1 MLCAF
6 YLQHTP
12 HFLCTPL
19 PHPGTRFRRKAL
31 GRRSIYP
38 HVYRCVCACVRAVV
52 AALPQRYFENCILRF
67 SRGFACFDRV
77 AADFDL
83 MTFQHTHTHAHR
95 ARHYQHQ
102 RQLKVSQIT
111 NITHSLTHSFVHP
124 LTQSASHSPPCAPP
138 FNQSLTLVVASFPS
152 PNIPYSFHVLL
163 SLMSGILRR
172 G

>member
-1 MLCAF
+1 MPAC
-6 YLQHTP
+6 
-12 HFLCTPL
+12 
-19 PHPGTRFRRKAL
+19 
-31 GRRSIYP
+31 
-38 HVYRCVCACVRAVV
+38 VYVRVCVCVRVCVV

-83 MTFQHTHTHAHR
+83 MTFQHTHTLTHTHMKTYTHVQR

-102 RQLKVSQIT
+102 RQSNSKHHSL
-111 NITHSLTHSFVHP
+111 THSLTHSFVHP
-124 LTQSASHSPPCAPP
+124 LTQSASHSAPHASLPQPVAHAGSRLLP
-138 FNQSLTLVVASFPS
+138 FSPSHSL
-152 PNIPYSFHVLL
+152 HVLL